1 MAELVSMLSE
11 LNKAQKEAVEYFG
24 SPLLISAGAGS
35 GKTRV
40 ITYKI
45 AYLLKKLNYMP
56 FNILALTFTNKAANE
71 MRERVEKLTGLN
83 GKSLWISTFHSFGL
97 RVLKTEKKDGE
108 QIIVIDRADA
118 KSLINEIITRL
129 KINIPKTEI
138 KKVINSIANLK
149 KKGIV
154 SLERDI
160 LVNYLYSDYIDVF
173 IEYQKELEKKHAY
186 DFEDLIV
193 KTYRLFNKNSEIRE
207 KYKNR
212 FKYILVDEFQDTS
225 PEQYK
230 LLKTLITD
238 GNICVV
244 GDEDQSIYSWRGANM
259 DIFLNFPEDF
269 PDTKIIRLE
278 ENYRSTKI
286 IIDSATE
293 VIERN
298 TKRIG
303 KSMFTRK
310 GEGNPILLFN
320 GRNKED
326 EAAFIAQYIMDN
338 KDNPDFFP
346 IGILYRVNSRSR
358 AIEDAL
364 SYFGIDY
371 KIIGSLSFYDRKV
384 VKDLSAYLKL
394 AFNEKDDVSFLR
406 AIQAPNRGVGNKTIE
421 KIKENSFIGKLS
433 YYESLKDLSGKKSL
447 KSKKIEDFIS
457 LIEFL
462 KENLY
467 NNSIASVI
475 QTVVEKTNYKQYIEK
490 NGDRF
495 NTQWENIQELLEIA
509 DKFQGDITDF
519 INMLVLRQTTENIS
533 ETAKVLLLTIHAAK
547 GLEFNTV
554 ILAGCE
560 SGVIPHIMSKD
571 NKDSVEEERRLFYVA
586 MTRAK
591 KRLVFTSQNEWSD
604 FIYSIPSP
612 NLYYIS

>member
-1 MAELVSMLSE
+1 MTELSSLLSE

-24 SPLLISAGAGS
+24 TPLLISAGAGS

-45 AYLLKKLNYMP
+45 AYILKKLNYMP

-71 MRERVEKLTGLN
+71 MRERVELLTGLD

-97 RVLKTEKKDGE
+97 RILKKEKREGE
-108 QIIVIDRADA
+108 QIIIIDRADA
-118 KSLINEIITRL
+118 KSLLSEIITRL
-129 KINIPKTEI
+129 KKDIPKTEI

-149 KKGIV
+149 KKGII

-160 LVNYLYSDYIDVF
+160 LINYIYSDYIDIF

-193 KTYRLFNKNSEIRE
+193 KAYQLLNKNSEIRE
-207 KYKNR
+207 KYKKQ

-230 LLKTLITD
+230 FLKTLITD
-238 GNICVV
+238 GNLCVV

-259 DIFLNFPEDF
+259 DIFLDFPEDF

-303 KSMFTRK
+303 KSMFTQK
-310 GEGNPILLFN
+310 EGGNPILMFN

-326 EAAFIAQYIMDN
+326 EAAFIAQYITDN
-338 KDNPDFFP
+338 KDTADFFP
-346 IGILYRVNSRSR
+346 VGILYRVNSRSR

-364 SYFGIDY
+364 TYSGIKY

-384 VKDLSAYLKL
+384 VKDLSAYLRL
-394 AFNEKDDVSFLR
+394 AFNEKDDISFLR

-421 KIKENSFIGKLS
+421 KIKENSFINKIS
-433 YYESLKDLSGKKSL
+433 YYESLKQLSKQKIL
-447 KSKKIEDFIS
+447 KSKKITDFIS
-457 LIEFL
+457 LIELL
-462 KENLY
+462 KDNLHHH
-467 NNSIASVI
+467 SIASII
-475 QTVVEKTNYKQYIEK
+475 QMAVEKTGYKQYLEK
-490 NGDRF
+490 SGDRF
-495 NTQWENIQELLEIA
+495 NSQWENVQELLEIA
-509 DKFQGDITDF
+509 DKFQGDIIDF
-519 INMLVLRQTTENIS
+519 INTLVLRQTTENIS

-554 ILAGCE
+554 ILAGSE
-560 SGVIPHIMSKD
+560 EGVIPHIMSKD
-571 NKDSVEEERRLFYVA
+571 SRDRIEEERRLFYVA

-591 KRLVFTSQNEWSD
+591 KRLVLTSQNEWSN
-604 FIYSIPSP
+604 FIYSIPSTH
-612 NLYYIS
+612 LYYLS